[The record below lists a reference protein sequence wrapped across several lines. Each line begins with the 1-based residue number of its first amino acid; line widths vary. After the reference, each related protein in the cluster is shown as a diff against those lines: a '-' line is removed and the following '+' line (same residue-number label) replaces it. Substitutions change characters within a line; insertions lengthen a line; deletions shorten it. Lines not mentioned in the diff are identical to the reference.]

1 MQASRK
7 SILDREPETMV
18 MLQVDDI
25 TSGYASTMVLRNL
38 TLKIPSGKVS
48 AIVGRNGSGKTTLM
62 RTIMGYNRLHS
73 GAIRFDGKSIGA
85 YPTAKRA
92 RAGLG
97 YVPQGRH
104 IFPDLTV
111 AENLEMGLNVASDIP
126 GRQALTEE
134 VYRMFPVLGERR
146 GQKGGTMSG
155 GQQQM
160 AAIGRALV
168 GNPKMLLL
176 DEPSEGIQPS
186 IVGEIEQHIIR
197 LRDQTGLTI
206 LVAEQ
211 DVHLIKAVAD
221 ICHVLDMGR
230 IVGTLERVEF
240 AGTTALERL
249 LEL

>member
-1 MQASRK
+1 
-7 SILDREPETMV
+7 
-18 MLQVDDI
+18 MLQIRDI

-38 TLKIPSGKVS
+38 SLDIPSGKVS

-62 RTIMGYNRLHS
+62 RTIMGYNKLQS
-73 GAIRFDGKSIGA
+73 GEIRFDGQPIGA
-85 YPTAKRA
+85 LPTAKRA
-92 RAGLG
+92 RVGLG

-111 AENLEMGLNVASDIP
+111 AENLEMGVSVAADVP
-126 GRQALTEE
+126 GRTVLMDEI
-134 VYRMFPVLGERR
+134 YGMFPVLHERR
-146 GQKGGTMSG
+146 WQKGGTMSG

-160 AAIGRALV
+160 AAIGRALI

-197 LRDQTGLTI
+197 LRDKKGLTI

-211 DVHLIKAVAD
+211 DVHLIKAVSD
-221 ICHVLDMGR
+221 ICYVLDMGR
-230 IVGTLERVEF
+230 IIDILEREDF
-240 AGTTALERL
+240 AGTDRLERM